1 MKTKQITNLM
11 APAIYKKLKPEL
23 AKRQISITK
32 VMPGDDQTD
41 ATVVLGG
48 AMDGILLQIGDG
60 YASFNHVDK
69 RDPDMS
75 NWAFWFIE
83 LDQHPTL
90 DAAIE
95 ETLKIAKENS

>member
-1 MKTKQITNLM
+1 MKTKQISNMM
-11 APAIYKKLKPEL
+11 ASAIYKKLKPEL
-23 AKRQISITK
+23 AKRQITITK
-32 VMPGDDQTD
+32 IMPGNEQTD
-41 ATVVLGG
+41 ASVILGG
-48 AMDGILLQIGDG
+48 AMDGIILQIGDG
-60 YASFNHVDK
+60 YASFNHIDK
-69 RDPDMS
+69 RDPDVS